1 MISMQV
7 SEQKLKKVVFF
18 GSDAIC
24 LPALV
29 WLKGMHGKNLEF
41 SAVVSQPDRRQGRGQ
56 KMSSNPVAEFAKE
69 NGIQLFQ
76 PEKPNKELADWMSSQ
91 GIAIGFVMAYGHF
104 IGRSLRESF
113 NVGMYNFH
121 GSVLPKY
128 RGASPV
134 ETAIACGEDETGVC
148 LIEVCAQMDSG
159 AVSDIESV
167 AIPKD
172 DDATTLRE
180 KIGQA
185 VVPILDRSF
194 EKLVS
199 GHLLFQAQ
207 NDSEASYCRK
217 LNKIDGLIDFN
228 LSSEEIY
235 NRWRAFKTW
244 PGSYFLLGDERIK
257 VGSLKIIESLSG
269 GLKSKGIEGAIQI
282 KGERLFVETKDGF
295 IEFLELQKAGGRMLL
310 VADFLR
316 GHQLD
321 EGVVFSGGASQPL
334 VRRH

>member
-1 MISMQV
+1 
-7 SEQKLKKVVFF
+7 
-18 GSDAIC
+18 
-24 LPALV
+24 
-29 WLKGMHGKNLEF
+29 
-41 SAVVSQPDRRQGRGQ
+41 
-56 KMSSNPVAEFAKE
+56 
-69 NGIQLFQ
+69 
-76 PEKPNKELADWMSSQ
+76 
-91 GIAIGFVMAYGHF
+91 
-104 IGRSLRESF
+104 
-113 NVGMYNFH
+113 
-121 GSVLPKY
+121 
-128 RGASPV
+128 
-134 ETAIACGEDETGVC
+134 
-148 LIEVCAQMDSG
+148 MDSG